1 MTNEYADLPDSV
13 RDLAEVVG
21 LKTALKIVEAR
32 GGARLYVPK
41 RPHRAHWLSEV
52 IGWDK
57 LRDLS
62 SIYGGEEIEV
72 PTCATRSQR
81 TLAREIAT
89 ASAQGASVAELA
101 RRYRYS
107 ESGIR
112 KLLHR
117 VKAESNKEKS

>member
-1 MTNEYADLPDSV
+1 MRSDYADLPNSV
-13 RDLAEVVG
+13 RDLVDVVG
-21 LKTALKIVEAR
+21 LKAALEIVEVR

-41 RPHRAHWLSEV
+41 RPHRAHWLSGV

-62 SIYGGEEIEV
+62 AIYGGEEIEV
-72 PTCATRSQR
+72 PTCAERKR
-81 TLAREIAT
+81 KLFEREIAT
-89 ASAQGASVAELA
+89 AAGTGVSVAELA

-112 KLLHR
+112 KLLR
-117 VKAESNKEKS
+117 RARRCS